1 MTIEYGLLI
10 FNLVIGILGWFMKNW
25 INDLKSSQKLL
36 QTKVE
41 ETTKELTSVQINYVH
56 KSDLH
61 ELRRELLD
69 RFDRL
74 EERIMSK

>member
-56 KSDLH
+56 KSDLQ
-61 ELRRELLD
+61 ELRRELLG

>member
-56 KSDLH
+56 K
-61 ELRRELLD
+61 
-69 RFDRL
+69 
-74 EERIMSK
+74 

>member
-41 ETTKELTSVQINYVH
+41 ETTKELTSVEINYVL